1 MFYAFQWG
9 TGTPNSFHLKL
20 VPLWVH
26 LWDVP
31 LNLRSLEGLG
41 WVAGELGNPKET
53 DEYTI
58 NLVSLVLSH
67 VKVEMDL
74 TKPLPRTIKLLRHN
88 GQVVIVEVD
97 YPWVPP
103 TCSNCSELGHIRRNC
118 LLPLND
124 TPPHSGSV
132 HLLNSLAK
140 PLVFEPS
147 FAPTISHPEIGL
159 DSENLHSDHQ
169 TVLNSPL
176 EDSEFFFGFFG
187 SDQICTDELTMLP
200 PSRQTIIIGPSIV
213 RPDSRD
219 THNSKTSPQTIKAPA
234 NCRILHK
241 TSQDVTCEISIGT
254 SFRIVFTAIYAFN
267 TAAERSDLWVDLLNT
282 HQALSLDSR
291 PWLIVGDFNQI
302 LNPAEHSSTE
312 VVVMDSNMCQF
323 RDTLFQTR
331 QIFGVEWVV
340 HHQQSV
346 ASFLPP
352 EFSDYSPFLIDLSFQ
367 LPREGTRPFK
377 FFNYLTKHHEFTE
390 KIEDAWLQVGDISI
404 DLSSFDWKLKKFKWD
419 LKQLD
424 KSNFSNIQQ
433 RVDAALV
440 SLQYAQTLYLNVTT

>member
-1 MFYAFQWG
+1 MTVRLDSEHDDIGRARKQREDIKTVPSPCRDAKTMQNKHITTTPKEMVAACRRSQWWQGIRHNFTCKEDCGGEYACRDILKQAGIDGVPNDYTRQKIVEKRIWYIGDSMFYAFQWG
-9 TGTPNSFHLKL
+9 TVTPNSFHLKL

-41 WVAGELGNPKET
+41 WVARELGNPKET
-53 DEYTI
+53 NQYTI

-132 HLLNSLAK
+132 
-140 PLVFEPS
+140 PS
-147 FAPTISHPEIGL
+147 SSVESTHEIFACQSRSAFDL
-159 DSENLHSDHQ
+159 RYQ
-169 TVLNSPL
+169 
-176 EDSEFFFGFFG
+176 G
-187 SDQICTDELTMLP
+187 SQ
-200 PSRQTIIIGPSIV
+200 
-213 RPDSRD
+213 
-219 THNSKTSPQTIKAPA
+219 
-234 NCRILHK
+234 
-241 TSQDVTCEISIGT
+241 
-254 SFRIVFTAIYAFN
+254 FTWTN
-267 TAAERSDLWVDLLNT
+267 K
-282 HQALSLDSR
+282 
-291 PWLIVGDFNQI
+291 
-302 LNPAEHSSTE
+302 
-312 VVVMDSNMCQF
+312 
-323 RDTLFQTR
+323 
-331 QIFGVEWVV
+331 
-340 HHQQSV
+340 HH
-346 ASFLPP
+346 
-352 EFSDYSPFLIDLSFQ
+352 SPFLIDLSFQ

-377 FFNYLTKHHEFTE
+377 FFNYLTKHPEFTE